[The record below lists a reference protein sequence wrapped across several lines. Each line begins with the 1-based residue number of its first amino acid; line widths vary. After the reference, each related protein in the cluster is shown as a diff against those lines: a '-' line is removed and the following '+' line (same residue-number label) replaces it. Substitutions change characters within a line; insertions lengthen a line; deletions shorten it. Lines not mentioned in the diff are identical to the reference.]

1 MSTLFGQPAA
11 LLGGLV
17 GASRPGTRVS
27 ERQPALLSIPVNPP
41 RPAHNANAEAL
52 SRGVACG
59 ALAVGLT
66 ELLAR
71 ASVPPPAA
79 VLLLV
84 VSAGVAS
91 ARWSWLGGL
100 GALLAA
106 LGYALAGAA
115 GLALGAPVTRA
126 AWGWLLL
133 GSGLLAAGIDWG
145 RRRAGGAGLA
155 LPWDTQARLNAIF
168 EHVTEGL
175 ALLDREGIVHHASRS
190 TQRLLGYERAA
201 FVGRALVDWVHPD
214 DRAALSAAF
223 ARCVAQ
229 PGHGVASA
237 FRLRD
242 SAGRYRH
249 VEGMCVN
256 HLEHPQVGALVLT
269 YRDESARRHAETVR
283 RRSEGHYR
291 RLFERS
297 LAGVYLTTLDGR
309 ILDCNQAL
317 AEMLGYASPRDLVG
331 RMDWEFHPEPR
342 VRHAGIERLR
352 REGSL
357 NNVEMQLRR
366 RDDSFVWVLGNA
378 TLVDDVDGEP
388 LVEGTLVD
396 IERIKRAEQQAREL
410 NRLKTNFMVVTS
422 HELRTPLTVIRGY
435 NEMLIDGWAGPLPE
449 RPRELLRIAQTN
461 VDRIIALLNDIAR
474 LLAVDDARLLLT
486 REPVD
491 VGALLQGL
499 AAEVQVFVERRQ
511 QHLSVQAPADLPSLS
526 VDRGK
531 LGVALRALLENA
543 IKFTP
548 DGGAITV
555 HVSATNDGLQVS
567 VRDTGVGIDARELQ
581 HVFDRFYAGADPD
594 YHSSGR
600 YEFRTRGVGLG
611 LAIAKGY
618 VEAHGGRLWAE
629 SEGADRGSTFHA
641 WLPCHAG
648 PEPNAGAPARPAP
661 PASASAGSASGLAGP
676 LL

>member
-1 MSTLFGQPAA
+1 MATLFGQPAA
-11 LLGGLV
+11 LLGGLA

-27 ERQPALLSIPVNPP
+27 ERQPAVLSIPVNPP
-41 RPAHNANAEAL
+41 RRAHQASAQAL
-52 SRGVACG
+52 LRGWCFG
-59 ALAVGLT
+59 ALAVGSI

-71 ASVPPPAA
+71 LFGGAPAP
-79 VLLLV
+79 LLV
-84 VSAGVAS
+84 VTVGVAS
-91 ARWSWLGGL
+91 ARWNWLGGL
-100 GALLAA
+100 GALLAT
-106 LGYALAGAA
+106 LGYGVLGRLGWAVGAPSSRSQWAILMLGAA
-115 GLALGAPVTRA
+115 
-126 AWGWLLL
+126 
-133 GSGLLAAGIDWG
+133 LLAAGIDWG
-145 RRRAGGAGLA
+145 RRRAGSAGLA
-155 LPWDTQARLNAIF
+155 VPWDTQARLNAIF

-175 ALLDREGIVHHASRS
+175 ALLDREGVVRHASRS
-190 TQRLLGYERAA
+190 TQRLLGYERAT
-201 FVGRALVDWVHPD
+201 FVGHALLDWVHPE
-214 DRAALSAAF
+214 DRAGLSAAF

-229 PGHGVASA
+229 PGNGIASA

-242 SAGRYRH
+242 SAGQYRH
-249 VEGMCVN
+249 MEGVCVN

-297 LAGVYLTTLDGR
+297 LAGVYLTTLEGR

-352 REGSL
+352 RAGSL
-357 NNVEMQLRR
+357 NNVEIQLRR
-366 RDDSFVWVLGNA
+366 RDDSLVWVLGNA
-378 TLVDDVDGEP
+378 TLVDDVEGEP

-435 NEMLIDGWAGPLPE
+435 NEMLIDGWAGALPE
-449 RPRELLRIAQTN
+449 RPREMLRIAQTN

-474 LLAVDDARLLLT
+474 LLAVDDARLVLT
-486 REPVD
+486 REAVD
-491 VGALLQGL
+491 VAALLHTL
-499 AAEVQVFVERRQ
+499 ASEVHVFVERRR
-511 QHLSVQAPADLPSLS
+511 QHLRVDAPLDLPPLLA
-526 VDRGK
+526 DRGK

-548 DGGAITV
+548 DGGAITLRAAPAEDEPGLLLS
-555 HVSATNDGLQVS
+555 VS
-567 VRDTGVGIDARELQ
+567 DTGVGIDARELQ
-581 HVFDRFYAGADPD
+581 HVFERFYAGANPD

-629 SEGADRGSTFHA
+629 SAGADRGSTFFA
-641 WLPCHAG
+641 LLPQVAG
-648 PEPNAGAPARPAP
+648 PANTAAPGARVDT
-661 PASASAGSASGLAGP
+661 
-676 LL
+676 